1 MRLLISIVPLFAA
14 CSGDYEMVNHAPL
27 SKPAPGMTLSP
38 ALLVFPEVNEGE
50 AIYRPVTVTN
60 NGTADLWLDS
70 AQVFGEGSFWMA
82 TFPEEGIEPGAS
94 AEIEIGF
101 VPTGIPEVDSILQV
115 YPEDPEVGDASVELL
130 GTWGTPDLQVWPRSL
145 SYGEQALGCP
155 DDRTIWLTNEGTR
168 SLTVSEMMLESTG
181 FALEDAPELP
191 FELSPE
197 ESVEMVVSFAPSAPG
212 ERTATLTIIS
222 DDPAGPTLA
231 EISGVG
237 DAAAQCVLVEEDG
250 TASGELNLEASYAF
264 ADVAFVL
271 DTSGSM
277 GDTLAALHA
286 DVSGI
291 ADQLGET
298 IGDIT
303 FGLATYEDYS
313 YGAMGDDEDRPF
325 VLRRLQSAGVSALE
339 QALATT
345 EIHNG
350 LDHTESTI
358 EAIYQAASGVGYDQ
372 DCNGVFDEES
382 DVLPMKP
389 HRLDAFAGQ
398 EAGRLDSDTERRG
411 GMGFRE
417 DVLPIIVFATDDIA
431 RNPAMGDQTPGG
443 CSADATLPA
452 MRRALSNIGA
462 GLVGIAVESEP
473 GDEIFTDLMGVVGSR
488 GVLVPWS
495 PDEGG
500 FQDVVVGAVEEMI
513 ASQILA
519 EVHLEVAEDEYGL
532 VERITPDQYLNVAAS
547 EAVDFSIGYRE
558 ALPDG
563 IESASVTFNL
573 VSGDTRL
580 KQYTVEVLLD
590 N

>member
-1 MRLLISIVPLFAA
+1 
-14 CSGDYEMVNHAPL
+14 
-27 SKPAPGMTLSP
+27 MTLSP
-38 ALLVFPEVNEGE
+38 ARLVFPDVNEGE

-70 AQVFGEGSFWMA
+70 AQVYGEGSFWMA
-82 TFPEEGIEPGAS
+82 TFPQEAIEPGAS

-115 YPEDPEVGDASVELL
+115 YPDDPEVGDASVELL
-130 GTWGTPDLQVWPRSL
+130 GTWGSPDLQVWPRSL
-145 SYGEQALGCP
+145 SYGDQALGCP

-168 SLTVSEMMLESTG
+168 TLTVSDLMLESAG
-181 FALEDAPELP
+181 FTLEDAPALP
-191 FELSPE
+191 FELAPE
-197 ESVEMVVSFAPSAPG
+197 ASVEMVVSFAPVARG
-212 ERTATLTIIS
+212 ERTATLTVLS
-222 DDPAGPTLA
+222 DDPAGPTLTA
-231 EISGVG
+231 LTGVG
-237 DAAAQCVLVEEDG
+237 DAAAQCVILEEG
-250 TASGELNLEASYAF
+250 GAASGELMLEASYAF
-264 ADVAFVL
+264 ADIAFVL

-277 GDTLAALHA
+277 GETLSALHS

-291 ADQLGET
+291 ADQLGDT
-298 IGDIT
+298 IEDIT

-313 YGAMGDDEDRPF
+313 YGGMGDDEDRPF
-325 VLRRLQSAGVSALE
+325 VLSRLQSAGVSALE

-350 LDHTESTI
+350 LDRTESTI

-372 DCNGVFDEES
+372 DCDGVFDEEF

-398 EAGRLDSDTERRG
+398 EAGRLESDADRRG
-411 GMGFRE
+411 GMGFR
-417 DVLPIIVFATDDIA
+417 DAVLPIIVFATDDMA
-431 RNPAMGDQTPGG
+431 RNPAMGDLTPGG

-452 MRRALSNIGA
+452 MRHALSNIGA

-473 GDEIFTDLMGVVGSR
+473 GDEVFTDLMGVVGGQ

-495 PDEGG
+495 PDEGD
-500 FQDVVVGAVEEMI
+500 FQGVVVGAIEEMI
-513 ASQILA
+513 ANQILP
-519 EVHLEVAEDEYGL
+519 EVRLEVAEDELGL
-532 VERITPDQYLNVAAS
+532 VEHITPDQYLNVAAS
-547 EAVDFSIGYRE
+547 EEVSFSIGYRE
-558 ALPDG
+558 AFPEG
-563 IESASVTFNL
+563 TQSASVTFDL

-580 KQYTVEVLLD
+580 KQYTVEVRLD